1 MSEDIAIMILKTF
14 FINLFTY
21 YICMKI
27 SKQQD
32 DKLNKYVIIIIA
44 SMVGTFL
51 YGILDKKI
59 NHIFIIV
66 LMYIIQLVFLNIIL
80 NKEEQSL
87 LITNLIATAMV
98 YIGFTI
104 SSFVEGIFRK
114 TLKISDSLL
123 NLFFI
128 LCLEAIMIKLFF
140 RLKRFNR
147 GFSFINN
154 KLNNDYIEFVII
166 NISALLIFIYCI
178 FGNGNGSGDI
188 VRQMIIPFIILGI
201 LMLITIQKTLTLYY
215 KQKLLSKTIE
225 DYKNE
230 LADKDEQIKKLSEEK
245 YEISKLNHQFYNRQK
260 ALELKVQEVISDINI
275 EAGNELA
282 IVKQIDDLSKE
293 YSKGLEGI
301 KGLDKLS
308 STNVEEIDDMFKYMQ
323 AECKKNDIDFKLQ
336 INGNINHMINK
347 IIQKNKLETLIGDH
361 IRDAIIAINA
371 GNNKFRSILTIL
383 GIKDDCY
390 ELCIYDSGVEFTI
403 DTLLKLGIEPTTTHR
418 DTGGSGIGFMTT
430 FETMKE
436 TKASLIINEKST
448 PSVNDYT
455 KAVTIRFDG
464 KNEYRICSYREDKI
478 KKKTKDN
485 RIIICNQNRS
495 I

>member
-1 MSEDIAIMILKTF
+1 MSENLIITIIKIL
-14 FINLFTY
+14 FINV
-21 YICMKI
+21 YI
-27 SKQQD
+27 
-32 DKLNKYVIIIIA
+32 LIIN
-44 SMVGTFL
+44 F
-51 YGILDKKI
+51 K
-59 NHIFIIV
+59 
-66 LMYIIQLVFLNIIL
+66 IL
-80 NKEEQSL
+80 NKDIKAREIIKIVLVSSIITIIYTVMVNYLDNIFMIIMTYFVQLIFLQFLIEKNKESL
-87 LITNLIATAMV
+87 FITNLISNAIV
-98 YIGFTI
+98 YILFGI
-104 SSFVEGIFRK
+104 SVLLESPIIMKMGVRNRVINLVCILIIEICIIFVCF
-114 TLKISDSLL
+114 KIRRFKHGLL
-123 NLFFI
+123 FLQNTTNYDFINIIMINMSAIAILIYCLVGNYYDPSTRNLFVCFI
-128 LCLEAIMIKLFF
+128 IVGIIMI
-140 RLKRFNR
+140 
-147 GFSFINN
+147 I
-154 KLNNDYIEFVII
+154 
-166 NISALLIFIYCI
+166 
-178 FGNGNGSGDI
+178 
-188 VRQMIIPFIILGI
+188 M
-201 LMLITIQKTLTLYY
+201 IQKTLTLYY

-260 ALELKVQEVISDINI
+260 ALELKVQDLINDINI

-308 STNVEEIDDMFKYMQ
+308 STDVEEIDDMFKYMQ

>member
-1 MSEDIAIMILKTF
+1 MEILTINMSLKIFTINMFIYFVFSKLINEHIIDIKKITISIIGSIVST
-14 FINLFTY
+14 IV
-21 YICMKI
+21 YI
-27 SKQQD
+27 S
-32 DKLNKYVIIIIA
+32 LERYVDHIFLIIINY
-44 SMVGTFL
+44 F
-51 YGILDKKI
+51 
-59 NHIFIIV
+59 
-66 LMYIIQLVFLNIIL
+66 IQLILIKSIFVDKRISII
-80 NKEEQSL
+80 
-87 LITNLIATAMV
+87 ITNLIANAIV
-98 YIGFTI
+98 YL
-104 SSFVEGIFRK
+104 IFPLAA
-114 TLKISDSLL
+114 T
-123 NLFFI
+123 
-128 LCLEAIMIKLFF
+128 M
-140 RLKRFNR
+140 
-147 GFSFINN
+147 
-154 KLNNDYIEFVII
+154 EFVIKMVLNINNETLDLLIVLLIELIIILIFFKIRRFTKGLDFLYNKSNNEYIEIIMI
-166 NISALLIFIYCI
+166 NISCFMIFLYCILGADQENMTKRIFITLAI
-178 FGNGNGSGDI
+178 LSI
-188 VRQMIIPFIILGI
+188 IMII
-201 LMLITIQKTLTLYY
+201 MIQKTLTLYY

-301 KGLDKLS
+301 KGLDKLP